1 MKVVIMAGGKGERIS
16 SIADNI
22 PKPMIKIDNK
32 PILEHIILCLKKQG
46 FIDIIITVSYLSNII
61 MNYFK
66 DGKELGVNIDYFIE
80 EKPLGN
86 AGALYEIKD
95 KLTDD
100 FLILNADSIFNIDI
114 KRFIK
119 FHKDNNALASI
130 LIHPS
135 SHPYDCG
142 LICTD
147 ENNIVTNWYT
157 KEDDRPIYYENKV
170 NAGLHIINKKILNDR
185 PTTEKVDLD
194 RQILKPLINSKRL
207 FAYNSYEYIKDMGS
221 PERYE
226 RVCKDIKEKI
236 VEKKNINNKQK
247 AIFLDRDGTINKY
260 VGFLKDINDFE
271 LIEGVS
277 QAIKLINDS
286 EYLVI
291 VITNQPVVARGEVS
305 FEDLKMIHN
314 KMETLLGNDGAYID
328 GLYVC
333 PHHPD
338 SGFPNEIKELKIECD
353 CRKPKPGL
361 LFKASKEYNIDLS
374 SSWMIGDSENDILA
388 GKNAGCKTVL
398 IGNGDYK
405 QDITSNNLLDAVRKV
420 LKYE

>member
-1 MKVVIMAGGKGERIS
+1 MKAVIMAGGKGKRIS
-16 SIADNI
+16 SIASDI
-22 PKPMIKIDNK
+22 PKPMIKIEGK
-32 PILEHIILCLKKQG
+32 PILEHEILCLKEQG
-46 FIDIIITVSYLSNII
+46 FTDIIITVSYLSEII
-61 MNYFK
+61 MDYFNN
-66 DGKELGVNIDYFIE
+66 GKELGVNIEYFVE

-100 FLILNADSIFNIDI
+100 FLLLNADSIFSVDI
-114 KRFIK
+114 NKIIK

-130 LIHPS
+130 LTHPS

-142 LICTD
+142 LISVD
-147 ENNIVTNWYT
+147 ENKIVTNWYT

-185 PTTEKVDLD
+185 PSTEKVDLD
-194 RQILKPLINSKRL
+194 RQILKPLIKSKRL
-207 FAYNSYEYIKDMGS
+207 FAYNSFEYIKDMGT

-226 RVCKDIKEKI
+226 KVCRDFREKL

-291 VITNQPVVARGEVS
+291 VVTNQPVVARGEVS

-328 GLYVC
+328 GIYVC

-338 SGFPNEIKELKIECD
+338 SGFPNEIKELKIDCD

-398 IGNGDYK
+398 IGNDDYK
-405 QDITSNNLLDAVRKV
+405 QDITSNNILDAVSII
-420 LKYE
+420 LKK